1 LRSGRRLVRWEV
13 ALEMEGKCFNCF
25 RDGHVNSFLVQ
36 FLRGSRIFILLGE
49 IQELNDEC
57 S

>member
-36 FLRGSRIFILLGE
+36 FFRGSRIFILLGE
-49 IQELNDEC
+49 IQELNDKG